1 MYIYKYHICV
11 RLTSSRCPG
20 WCPGCMHAIYI
31 YVYIYNTFFFSTGA
45 REKQEHVEPSRHRI
59 QMHSQASIRLALAQ
73 TCFIVETA
81 GLSIYRHETWYLYM
95 QALYI
100 YTLAHLNSAG
110 LSYIYLIIHY
120 IIDILYTYVL
130 AAEMMTILDHHAG
143 THSMTPFTTQ
153 QLAAAASA
161 RPACRAVAREL
172 GSRTCRCT
180 AWVWAL
186 HFCIYAKIYNKL

>member
-1 MYIYKYHICV
+1 MISHGIFFVLHHILIYIRIYIYVYLFYIYINIYTLYVYIQVSYLCASHFKPV
-11 RLTSSRCPG
+11 SRMVSR
-20 WCPGCMHAIYI
+20 MHACNIYI

-110 LSYIYLIIHY
+110 LSYIYIY
-120 IIDILYTYVL
+120 IWLYITL
-130 AAEMMTILDHHAG
+130 
-143 THSMTPFTTQ
+143 
-153 QLAAAASA
+153 
-161 RPACRAVAREL
+161 
-172 GSRTCRCT
+172 
-180 AWVWAL
+180 
-186 HFCIYAKIYNKL
+186 

>member
-20 WCPGCMHAIYI
+20 WCPGCMHAIYIYIQDGVQDACMQYI

-81 GLSIYRHETWYLYM
+81 GLSIYRHET
-95 QALYI
+95 
-100 YTLAHLNSAG
+100 
-110 LSYIYLIIHY
+110 
-120 IIDILYTYVL
+120 
-130 AAEMMTILDHHAG
+130 
-143 THSMTPFTTQ
+143 
-153 QLAAAASA
+153 
-161 RPACRAVAREL
+161 
-172 GSRTCRCT
+172 
-180 AWVWAL
+180 
-186 HFCIYAKIYNKL
+186 